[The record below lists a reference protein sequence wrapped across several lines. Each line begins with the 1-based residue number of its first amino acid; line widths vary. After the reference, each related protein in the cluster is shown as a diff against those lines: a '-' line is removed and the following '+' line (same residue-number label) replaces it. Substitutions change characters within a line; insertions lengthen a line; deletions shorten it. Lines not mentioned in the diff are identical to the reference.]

1 MAKDPDFRG
10 YTFNLPLEE
19 QSLADSLINQAE
31 YVGCKLSTDVR
42 VPGRIGDSK
51 YFLFWKDE
59 LKASDFVLD
68 TISSGCKFPFQSLPP
83 SSFLQ
88 TIEFL

>member
-19 QSLADSLINQAE
+19 QSLADSLINQAA

-42 VPGRIGDSK
+42 VPGRKCLVIPNI
-51 YFLFWKDE
+51 FILE
-59 LKASDFVLD
+59 R
-68 TISSGCKFPFQSLPP
+68 
-83 SSFLQ
+83 
-88 TIEFL
+88 